1 LSAWERYEKQRTNF
15 YNTIEVGNEEYKKMK
30 KLYCTKEGKD
40 DYSLRSGTVESL
52 KISINQ
58 IHNDV
63 LEANSILEKLLGN
76 LKRTELAEEVNI
88 MSQELRLLQNMEDKL
103 QLIKSFN
110 TCFASYQGDI
120 KQLESWLEDGRKRLD
135 FLLKPDKDLLP
146 EERVMMTMELQSDIE
161 QQIIKMRSCEEI
173 WSSITPESEE
183 VSDFS
188 QNCVIKQN
196 EIIKTLQDLLEE
208 VKKEGEKFGEDVK
221 HLADFASSQKKF
233 LPWIAKAEE
242 KKTKGLK
249 KPSNL
254 NEARELLTDAENWKK
269 ETESM
274 KTIIDDG
281 YDKAKKMTLHDE
293 PDQTY
298 MYSIEKWSEIETTCN
313 EWISKLES
321 MVAVWQKQAETAQKV
336 TAAIAATPND
346 SSEMK
351 LEDLEE
357 HLNSLRQMFI
367 DKQKMMDNLDK
378 K

>member
-1 LSAWERYEKQRTNF
+1 MQ
-15 YNTIEVGNEEYKKMK
+15 
-30 KLYCTKEGKD
+30 
-40 DYSLRSGTVESL
+40 
-52 KISINQ
+52 
-58 IHNDV
+58 
-63 LEANSILEKLLGN
+63 
-76 LKRTELAEEVNI
+76 
-88 MSQELRLLQNMEDKL
+88 
-103 QLIKSFN
+103 
-110 TCFASYQGDI
+110 
-120 KQLESWLEDGRKRLD
+120 
-135 FLLKPDKDLLP
+135 
-146 EERVMMTMELQSDIE
+146 
-161 QQIIKMRSCEEI
+161 
-173 WSSITPESEE
+173 
-183 VSDFS
+183 
-188 QNCVIKQN
+188 
-196 EIIKTLQDLLEE
+196 
-208 VKKEGEKFGEDVK
+208 
-221 HLADFASSQKKF
+221 
-233 LPWIAKAEE
+233 
-242 KKTKGLK
+242 
-249 KPSNL
+249 
-254 NEARELLTDAENWKK
+254 NWKK